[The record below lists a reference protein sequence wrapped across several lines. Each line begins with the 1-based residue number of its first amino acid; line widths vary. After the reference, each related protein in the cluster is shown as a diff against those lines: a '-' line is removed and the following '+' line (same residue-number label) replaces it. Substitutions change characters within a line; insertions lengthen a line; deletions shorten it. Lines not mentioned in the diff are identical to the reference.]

1 MLATTADA
9 SQDVS
14 LRKKPKLRPIVG
26 KVVSATRETWDTW
39 TLNIQ
44 VPEGD
49 RDYIAG
55 QFLNIAPQ
63 QFPELVNMVAY
74 LEHVKGRRE
83 VVRAYSIAS
92 APHEPYVAIT
102 TKPER
107 FYPGETEYPPLLSPL
122 LASDL
127 LVGRNIEFTGYTGA
141 YILPERPLEVAD
153 VVLHFVAGSGSVPN
167 VAILKDELVL
177 GRNPGLK
184 HVLINVNK
192 TRDDIIYRELIEKMA
207 KDYAQ
212 QLKVVNFITREA
224 NPERY
229 GPDYVAG
236 RPTVETVSALVG
248 DPSRLLVY
256 ACGAAISKWQRK
268 KAELE
273 GKEPTPRFL
282 ESVTEIVQ
290 ALGVDKKRF
299 KKEIYG

>member
-1 MLATTADA
+1 MLQVQGTH
-9 SQDVS
+9 QDIFP
-14 LRKKPKLRPIVG
+14 RKKPKLRPIVG
-26 KVVSATRETWDTW
+26 KVVSAIKETWDTW
-39 TLNIQ
+39 TLHIE

-55 QFLNIAPQ
+55 QFLNIAPH

-107 FYPGETEYPPLLSPL
+107 FYAGETEYPPLLSPL

-127 LVGRNIEFTGYTGA
+127 LVGRTIEFTGYTGA
-141 YILPERPLEVAD
+141 YILPEKPLEVAD
-153 VVLHFVAGSGSVPN
+153 MVLHFVAGSGAVPN

-177 GRNPGLK
+177 GRNPALK

-192 TRDDIIYRELIEKMA
+192 SRDDIIYRELIEKLA
-207 KDYAQ
+207 KEHAN
-212 QLKVVNFITREA
+212 QLRVVNFITREA

-229 GPDYVAG
+229 GPDYVSG
-236 RPTVETVSALVG
+236 RPTAEAVSALVG

-256 ACGAAISKWQRK
+256 ACGAAINKWQRR
-268 KAELE
+268 KAEAE
-273 GKEPTPRFL
+273 GIQPTPRFL
-282 ESVTEIVQ
+282 ESVADIVQ
-290 ALGVDKKRF
+290 TLGVDKKRF